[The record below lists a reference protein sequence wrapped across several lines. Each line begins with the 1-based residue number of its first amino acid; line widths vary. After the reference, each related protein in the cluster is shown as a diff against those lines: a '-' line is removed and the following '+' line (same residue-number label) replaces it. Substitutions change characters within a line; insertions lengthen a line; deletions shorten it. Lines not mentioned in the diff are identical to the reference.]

1 MRSKKWSEFF
11 SWKWKSVLRTVFSLA
26 FFAGAYQLA
35 KRPAHFKDV
44 LGKWMTPVLLVMIA
58 VMFAA
63 GLFYLKD
70 APAAPQQAY
79 ADGAFMKGFVEGYNT
94 MDTLA
99 AIVFGIVIALNVQ
112 ACGVSEKKAVARSIM
127 NAGVIAG
134 VFLFTVYGLLAWLG
148 ARGSAVLAQAA
159 DGTAVLSGLCL
170 QFFGPVGAL
179 LLAAIF
185 FVACFNV
192 CTGLLS
198 SCAAFF
204 HEKFPRFSFIRWLQA
219 FTVVSFLVSIL
230 GLELIL
236 KISVP
241 ILTLLYPVAIAII
254 VINLLPFAWAQKPV
268 VHRVVTVLAFAVSIW
283 SMF

>member
-1 MRSKKWSEFF
+1 M
-11 SWKWKSVLRTVFSLA
+11 
-26 FFAGAYQLA
+26 
-35 KRPAHFKDV
+35 
-44 LGKWMTPVLLVMIA
+44 
-58 VMFAA
+58 
-63 GLFYLKD
+63 
-70 APAAPQQAY
+70 
-79 ADGAFMKGFVEGYNT
+79 
-94 MDTLA
+94 
-99 AIVFGIVIALNVQ
+99 
-112 ACGVSEKKAVARSIM
+112 
-127 NAGVIAG
+127 
-134 VFLFTVYGLLAWLG
+134 
-148 ARGSAVLAQAA
+148 
-159 DGTAVLSGLCL
+159 
-170 QFFGPVGAL
+170 